1 MTDTQRLVGHIASL
15 LQAATNATA
24 AATEISGILQIM
36 QAAGR
41 DRLTD
46 EEWARIDQRVADARA
61 DALAAAG

>member
-1 MTDTQRLVGHIASL
+1 MTDTQKLVGHIASL
-15 LQAATNATA
+15 LQAASNATI

-41 DRLTD
+41 EKLTE

-61 DALAAAG
+61 DAVSAAG